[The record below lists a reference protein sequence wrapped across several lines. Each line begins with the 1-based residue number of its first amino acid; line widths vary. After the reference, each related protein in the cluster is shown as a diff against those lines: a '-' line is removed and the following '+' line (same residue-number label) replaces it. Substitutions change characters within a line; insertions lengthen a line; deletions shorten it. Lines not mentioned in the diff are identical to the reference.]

1 VAQFTKMIPVAA
13 LLTGATV
20 WGLIWYPYRVLAA
33 AGIGGAVATTV
44 TYAGALVLG
53 VVLLRPR
60 LHVSWMLLAIALAAG
75 WANVGFTMAV
85 VYGDVMRVVL
95 LFYLAPVW
103 TIVFARWLLG
113 ERLAGAGYALMGLAL
128 AGAAVM
134 LWHPQLGWPV
144 PRTFAEWTGLSAG
157 AMFALSNVLIRKT
170 PQLAIELKVLAV
182 FFGGIV
188 AGALCILAL
197 PSVDGPW
204 TPALDNVL
212 LLTVLAV
219 VLLTVNVAVQ
229 YGLTHI
235 SANRAIVIYLFE
247 LVVTA
252 VSAWLLAGEVLTLRE
267 WVGGGMIVAAGL
279 LSDRLAG
286 ARADDFSEC
295 STTAA
300 GRPAR
305 G

>member
-1 VAQFTKMIPVAA
+1 MIPVAA

-44 TYAGALVLG
+44 SYAGALVLG
-53 VVLLRPR
+53 AVLLRPR
-60 LHVSWMLLAIALAAG
+60 LRVSWMLLAIALAAG

-85 VYGDVMRVVL
+85 IYGDVMRVVL
-95 LFYLAPVW
+95 LFYLSPIW

-113 ERLAGAGYALMGLAL
+113 EQLSVAGYALMGLAL

-134 LWHPQLGWPV
+134 VWQPQLGWPV

-157 AMFALSNVLIRKT
+157 ALFALSNVLIRKT

-188 AGALCILAL
+188 AGSVCMLAI

-204 TPALDNVL
+204 APTFDNVL
-212 LLTVLAV
+212 LLAVLAV
-219 VLLTVNVAVQ
+219 VLLAVNVAVQ
-229 YGLTHI
+229 YGLTHM

-247 LVVTA
+247 IVVTA
-252 VSAWLLAGEVLTLRE
+252 LSAWLLAGEVLTARE
-267 WVGGGMIVAAGL
+267 WVGGIMIIGAGL
-279 LSDRLAG
+279 LSDRLADG
-286 ARADDFSEC
+286 RAGKVSAY
-295 STTAA
+295 STTTAQHP
-300 GRPAR
+300 GR

>member
-1 VAQFTKMIPVAA
+1 MAQFTKMIPVAA

-20 WGLIWYPYRVLAA
+20 WGLIWYPYRALDH
-33 AGIGGAVATTV
+33 AGIGGAVATTL
-44 TYAGALVLG
+44 TYVGALVLG
-53 VVLLRPR
+53 VIFLRPR
-60 LHVSWMLLAIALAAG
+60 WHVSWMLLAIALAAG

-144 PRTFAEWTGLSAG
+144 PGTFAEWTGLSAG

-188 AGALCILAL
+188 AGAACIFA
-197 PSVDGPW
+197 
-204 TPALDNVL
+204 
-212 LLTVLAV
+212 
-219 VLLTVNVAVQ
+219 
-229 YGLTHI
+229 I
-235 SANRAIVIYLFE
+235 RAGRR
-247 LVVTA
+247 
-252 VSAWLLAGEVLTLRE
+252 AGR
-267 WVGGGMIVAAGL
+267 
-279 LSDRLAG
+279 AG
-286 ARADDFSEC
+286 ARC
-295 STTAA
+295 
-300 GRPAR
+300 RCCC
-305 G
+305 